1 MLGQREPRSR
11 ETSII
16 ALKDAMDRSTRYKV
30 KSPNAEIFTAALQL
44 IEQEAKVLLTNH
56 RRNTIS
62 ATGIDEGLA
71 ERLRGMNA
79 VIVED
84 TKYSL
89 D

>member
-1 MLGQREPRSR
+1 
-11 ETSII
+11 
-16 ALKDAMDRSTRYKV
+16 
-30 KSPNAEIFTAALQL
+30 
-44 IEQEAKVLLTNH
+44 LTNH